1 MDIEEKIKEYEVVI
15 GLEVHAELST
25 KTKIYCSCSTEFGAD
40 PNTHCCPICTGMP
53 GVLPVLNEKVPEYA
67 IKMGMATNCEIARFS
82 KQDRKNYFYP
92 DLPKAFQTSQY
103 DLPLCEHGYVDII
116 VDGVEKRIGITRIHI
131 EEDAGKL
138 IHDDFTGSTLV
149 DMNRCAVPLIEIV
162 SEPDIR
168 SAKEAI
174 EYMKALKGTLEYLE
188 ICDCKMQEG
197 SLRCDVNLSVR
208 KKGETKFGTRTE
220 TKNLNSFR
228 SIERS
233 IEFEIRRQVEEL
245 ENGGVIYQETRR
257 FDDNKG
263 IGYAMRTK
271 EDAQDYRYFEE
282 PDLAPIVSSEEY
294 LEKLRAS
301 LPEMPNARKKR
312 YMEEFGLSD
321 YDSFQ
326 ITSSK
331 KMADY
336 FEKTVSICNNPKAV
350 ANWIMSD
357 FSKMMNEQELEI
369 TETKI
374 TEENLAELIGLI
386 DTNVISSAIAK
397 KVFIEMFETGKMAKE
412 IVEEKGLV
420 QITDTSAI
428 EEIVNKV
435 VEANSQSVN
444 DYLAGKD
451 KAIGFLVGQIMKE
464 TKGKANPKM
473 VNEILLKVLEA
484 KKNS

>member
-1 MDIEEKIKEYEVVI
+1 
-15 GLEVHAELST
+15 
-25 KTKIYCSCSTEFGAD
+25 
-40 PNTHCCPICTGMP
+40 
-53 GVLPVLNEKVPEYA
+53 
-67 IKMGMATNCEIARFS
+67 
-82 KQDRKNYFYP
+82 
-92 DLPKAFQTSQY
+92 
-103 DLPLCEHGYVDII
+103 
-116 VDGVEKRIGITRIHI
+116 
-131 EEDAGKL
+131 
-138 IHDDFTGSTLV
+138 
-149 DMNRCAVPLIEIV
+149 
-162 SEPDIR
+162 
-168 SAKEAI
+168 
-174 EYMKALKGTLEYLE
+174 
-188 ICDCKMQEG
+188 MQEG

>member
-15 GLEVHAELST
+15 GLEVHAELAT
-25 KTKIYCSCSTEFGAD
+25 KTKIYCTCSTQFGAD

-53 GVLPVLNEKVPEYA
+53 GVLPVLNEKVVEYA
-67 IKMGMATNCEIARFS
+67 VKMGMATNCKIARFS

-103 DLPLCEHGYVDII
+103 DLPLCEHGHVDIC
-116 VDGVEKRIGITRIHI
+116 VDGQHKTIGITRIHI

-168 SAKEAI
+168 SAKEAV
-174 EYMKALKGTLEYLE
+174 EYMQTLKGILEYLE

-208 KKGETKFGTRTE
+208 KKGEEKFGTRTE

-282 PDLAPIVSSEEY
+282 PDLAPIVLSDEY
-294 LEKLRAS
+294 LKNIEES
-301 LPEMPNARKKR
+301 LPEMPHVRKER
-312 YMEEFGLSD
+312 YINEYGLSE
-321 YDSFQ
+321 YDSTQ
-326 ITSSK
+326 ITNSK

-336 FEKTVSICNNPKAV
+336 FEKAVSICNNAKAV

-357 FSKMMNEQELEI
+357 FSKMMNENELEI
-369 TETKI
+369 NETKI
-374 TEENLAELIGLI
+374 TEENLAQLITLI

-397 KVFIEMFETGKMAKE
+397 KVFIEMFETGKMAKD
-412 IVEEKGLV
+412 IVEEKGLT
-420 QITDTSAI
+420 QITDTAQI
-428 EEIVNKV
+428 EDIIVKV
-435 VEANSQSVN
+435 VENNDQSVK
-444 DYLAGKD
+444 DFLAGKD
-451 KAIGFLVGQIMKE
+451 KALGFLVGQIMKE
-464 TKGKANPKM
+464 TKGKANPKI
-473 VNEILLKVLEA
+473 VNEILLKVLNS
-484 KKNS
+484 KK